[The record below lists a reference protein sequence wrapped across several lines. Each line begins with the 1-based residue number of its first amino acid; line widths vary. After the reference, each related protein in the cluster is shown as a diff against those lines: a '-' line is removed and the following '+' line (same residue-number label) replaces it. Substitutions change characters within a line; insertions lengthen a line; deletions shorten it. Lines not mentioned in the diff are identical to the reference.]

1 MDVLL
6 KGLSNDAKEECRS
19 THACF
24 KDCLNVMVHKSGVY
38 SPIAVK
44 FSGFVLL
51 INAYNLPPRNKHYK
65 RLANFIY
72 VHTYLLQ
79 GLSKCNGS

>member
-1 MDVLL
+1 MQNRNLGKHVMTLKTVL
-6 KGLSNDAKEECRS
+6 KGPSNDTKEECRS

-24 KDCLNVMVHKSGVY
+24 KDCLTVMVHKSGVY

-51 INAYNLPPRNKHYK
+51 INAYNLPPRTSIPRH
-65 RLANFIY
+65 
-72 VHTYLLQ
+72 
-79 GLSKCNGS
+79 